1 MGRHPKRRF
10 DLIETKFER
19 VSQAATDQFRS
30 RAIDSGIWDL
40 RRGDADDNRTSPYGR
55 GMWKVVLSAAL
66 DFNIL
71 KASVAA
77 LVLIIG
83 PALLVGLMPSI
94 AVYVARLT
102 LEVANFW
109 GNHPL
114 IIILLLAVLSIAAFA
129 IGRPLLL
136 RAVDTFWHLHYTLI
150 FPAIV
155 VLREILQIVAER
167 APGRPRTPEQLHRRR
182 RAASVLAAL
191 LLASAGAALAWRVGG
206 SLGLQ
211 LIDAGQIRPWAAV
224 KTAMGNAALVLGLS
238 TVVESGYWL
247 WRELTLH
254 DPVLDWHGSAP
265 GPSFTTNRMAHLS
278 DLHIVGGRYHF
289 RMESGLLGPQGNEC
303 IHKALRKLSTIQ
315 AHAPLG
321 WIVMTGDVT
330 DDGTRA
336 EWTEFLDLLQDYPEI
351 RRRLYFVP
359 GNHDV
364 NIVDRAHPALIDLPW
379 STGQALRKL
388 RVILTLDEVQGER
401 VHLVDRSSGAP
412 GASLRDYLREGKRA
426 ELLAALAQ
434 NGSADGRREVTK
446 IWETIF
452 PLVEPAGDNT
462 PGVILLNSNARSHF
476 SLTNAIGVIDRSQL
490 RTLRSIF
497 RSSPAHAWLILLHH
511 QVVEYPLTSIGLRD
525 RIGLAL
531 VNAPD
536 VLAAIKPHA
545 SRTLVLH
552 GHRHRDWIGV
562 CGGVTLCSAPST
574 ALGSYGG
581 EMYEGSFHI
590 HELDTGVG
598 GSVRLVTTERVKVT

>member
-1 MGRHPKRRF
+1 MGRDPKHRF
-10 DLIETKFER
+10 DLLETNFER
-19 VSQAATDQFRS
+19 ASQAAANQRRS
-30 RAIDSGIWDL
+30 RVSDSLIWDL

-55 GMWKVVLSAAL
+55 GMWRVVLSAAL

-71 KASVAA
+71 KASIAA

-83 PALLVGLMPSI
+83 PALLVGLAPSVV
-94 AVYVARLT
+94 VYAARLT
-102 LEVANFW
+102 LQVANFW

-114 IIILLLAVLSIAAFA
+114 IIILLIAVLAIAAIA

-155 VLREILQIVAER
+155 VLREMLQMVAER
-167 APGRPRTPEQLHRRR
+167 VPGRPQTPEQLYRRR

-191 LLASAGAALAWRVGG
+191 FLASAGAVLAWRVGV

-211 LIDAGQIRPWAAV
+211 LIDAGQIRLWDAV
-224 KTAMGNAALVLGLS
+224 KAALGNAALVLGLS

-247 WRELTLH
+247 RRELTLNR
-254 DPVLDWHGSAP
+254 PVLDWRPSAR
-265 GPSFTTNRMAHLS
+265 GASFTATRIAHLS
-278 DLHIVGGRYHF
+278 DLHIVGGRHGF

-303 IHKALRKLSTIQ
+303 IRAALRKLSMIQ

-321 WIVMTGDVT
+321 RIVMTGDIT
-330 DDGTRA
+330 DAGTRA
-336 EWTEFLDLLQDYPEI
+336 EWTEFLDLLEEYPEI
-351 RRRLYFVP
+351 RKRLFFVP

-364 NIVDRAHPALIDLPW
+364 NILDPAHPALIDLPW

-388 RVILTLDEVQGER
+388 RVILALDDVQGER

-412 GASLRDYLREGKRA
+412 AASLRDYLREGKRA
-426 ELLAALAQ
+426 ELLADLAQ
-434 NGSADGRREVTK
+434 NGSASGRREVTK
-446 IWETIF
+446 IWERIF
-452 PLVEPAGDNT
+452 PLVEPAGDDT
-462 PGVILLNSNARSHF
+462 PGLILLNSNARSHF
-476 SLTNAIGVIDRSQL
+476 SLTNAIGVIDRLQL

-497 RSSPAHAWLILLHH
+497 RRFPEHTWLILLHH

-531 VNAPD
+531 INAPD
-536 VLAAIKPHA
+536 VLTAIKPHA
-545 SRTLVLH
+545 HRSLVLH
-552 GHRHRDWIGV
+552 GHRHRDWIGI

-581 EMYEGSFHI
+581 EMYRGSFHI
-590 HELDTGVG
+590 HELDTGMS
-598 GSVRLVTTERVKVT
+598 GSVRLIDTERVRVT